1 MDLFLYYFPWM
12 IYNLYLAFLPVI
24 FGLFLFRMP
33 NKFYSFLL
41 GIIWFLYLPNT
52 IYVYTDLQHLIEQWS
67 NVTVFIQVL
76 LVIQYAIFVTLGL
89 ACYLVAFY
97 PFEKMLRGAPWRET
111 FRPYIIILVNFVI
124 GFALVVGK
132 FHRVNSWDVLIAP
145 QTAMNG
151 IIAVLQSDDYM
162 GLVILFGIF
171 ANCFYFLFRDRVIAF
186 MSKRLDHTLLATP
199 QSLSEKK

>member
-1 MDLFLYYFPWM
+1 MDILLYNFSWM

-52 IYVYTDLQHLIEQWS
+52 IYVYTDLQHLLEQWTY
-67 NVTVFIQVL
+67 VDTFVKGL
-76 LVIQYAIFVTLGL
+76 LALQYGLFVSIGL
-89 ACYLVAFY
+89 TCYLVAFY
-97 PFEKMLRGAPWRET
+97 PFEKIFQGSQRLEMLR
-111 FRPYIIILVNFVI
+111 PYFIIALNFII

-132 FHRVNSWDVLIAP
+132 FHRVNSWDLLIAP
-145 QTAMNG
+145 QTAING
-151 IIAVLQSDDYM
+151 ISAVLRSDNYM

-171 ANCFYFLFRDRVIAF
+171 VNCFYFLFRDRVVAF
-186 MSKRLDHTLLATP
+186 MSKRVDHTLLAP
-199 QSLSEKK
+199 HGSLPEVK